1 MAIAP
6 ARTVVALRDG
16 RWTHAASREV
26 DRLRPVIRAS
36 SRASALVCVILVALS
51 FAAGASAQDVTAE
64 DMRSLDERVQSIKSD
79 VLEIAAE
86 LTQLEEKLLYPS
98 SSQVA
103 VFVSLGEGYEGD
115 IDSVEIQIDGEAVAH
130 HIYTYEEVDALGK
143 GGVQRVYTGNLRT
156 GDHQLVVA
164 VKGTL
169 ASGREI
175 TEQQSFTIS
184 KQATPKLV
192 GLRLAA
198 SESGELKIELGDG

>member
-16 RWTHAASREV
+16 RRTHGASREV
-26 DRLRPVIRAS
+26 DHLRPVIRAS
-36 SRASALVCVILVALS
+36 SRGSALVCVILVALS

-98 SSQVA
+98 STQVA
-103 VFVSLGEGYEGD
+103 VFVSLSEGYEGD

-169 ASGREI
+169 ASGREVA
-175 TEQQSFTIS
+175 EQQSFTIS
-184 KQATPKLV
+184 KRRRPSSSACASPQAI
-192 GLRLAA
+192 RA
-198 SESGELKIELGDG
+198 S